1 MDQHNLLTVVPSH
14 PHTVKEVHV
23 DPRKRPEVDRRE
35 ELTVNWLRELYGD
48 TLVSVVRHED
58 ETYQHLDAYIL
69 PPSQD
74 LKAAIDGMEGIRAC
88 GDRFRWQP
96 YSGSVLLALIGSV
109 LLSGL
114 FVLAFQ
120 YLVLLPYVIAV
131 WPKANRQLQ
140 AFFDDFAAW

>member
-1 MDQHNLLTVVPSH
+1 M
-14 PHTVKEVHV
+14 
-23 DPRKRPEVDRRE
+23 
-35 ELTVNWLRELYGD
+35 NWLRELYGD

>member
-1 MDQHNLLTVVPSH
+1 
-14 PHTVKEVHV
+14 
-23 DPRKRPEVDRRE
+23 
-35 ELTVNWLRELYGD
+35 VNWLRELYGD

-96 YSGSVLLALIGSV
+96 
-109 LLSGL
+109 
-114 FVLAFQ
+114 
-120 YLVLLPYVIAV
+120 
-131 WPKANRQLQ
+131 
-140 AFFDDFAAW
+140 